1 MRAAETSDLNKEG
14 LTMGYTENLI
24 DFIGK
29 VRIVTMRSK
38 PQRTGLTKTVLR
50 NFLRVTSGMYK
61 AAVNITLYEIRH
73 Q

>member
-1 MRAAETSDLNKEG
+1 
-14 LTMGYTENLI
+14 MGYTENLI

-29 VRIVTMRSK
+29 STDCYHAVKTAKDR
-38 PQRTGLTKTVLR
+38 LDETVLR